1 MFAKPKIVQKRMI
14 AKAEEY
20 PVRHFSKASRFRVI
34 DASSV
39 VEPGPPLVRRL
50 TISNI
55 LKFSMPRNSTA
66 SMMKGNAIGSVIDQN
81 CRHFEARSTSAASYM
96 SFGMERRPARQISMT
111 EGVHIQASTMTIDH

>member
-1 MFAKPKIVQKRMI
+1 MKIHSSGNIEMTEYEMMI
-14 AKAEEY
+14 ATAEEY

-111 EGVHIQASTMTIDH
+111 